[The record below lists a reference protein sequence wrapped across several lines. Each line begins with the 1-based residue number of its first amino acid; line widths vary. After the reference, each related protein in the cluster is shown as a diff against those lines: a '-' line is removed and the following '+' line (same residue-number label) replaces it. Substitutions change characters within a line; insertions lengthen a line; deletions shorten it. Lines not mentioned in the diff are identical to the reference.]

1 MRNSRMPI
9 VAALSALSVLG
20 LLAWLSV
27 ANAAPKVAMIEV
39 KGMVC
44 SA

>member
-9 VAALSALSVLG
+9 VAVLSVLG

-27 ANAAPKVAMIEV
+27 ANAAPKVAMIEI